1 MRKLQVL
8 GVALIAVFA
17 FGVIAVESA
26 SAAPTFLLALWLVN
40 KEELLAELLVEVD
53 GELELE
59 DIKVPLV
66 GNAGVLCSGILDG
79 WVGPNSLD
87 YISEVLTLGGGAVN
101 TKALTAPGLKCTNLL
116 NCAEPS
122 TVWAINLGW
131 ETEVELMED
140 EGSIF
145 FANLLTTTNGT
156 KNVGWEVECSGLT
169 DTCEAP
175 EGVAQITL
183 NAGGTAVLGTFSE
196 AFTLLAGAKIGTC
209 SLGGA
214 ESGEVR
220 GTGEFLPD
228 AGELSASSE
237 TSEA

>member
-26 SAAPTFLLALWLVN
+26 SAAPTFLLAVWLVN

-59 DIKVPLV
+59 DTKVPLV
-66 GNAGVLCSGILDG
+66 GKASALCDGILDG
-79 WVGPNSLD
+79 WVGPNSLG
-87 YISEVLTLGGGAVN
+87 YVSEVLTLGGGAVN
-101 TKALTAPGLKCTNLL
+101 TTALTAPGLKCTNVE
-116 NCAEPS
+116 NCAEPT
-122 TVWAINLGW
+122 TVWAVNLGW

-140 EGSIF
+140 GGSIF
-145 FANLLTTTNGT
+145 FAELLTSLNGT
-156 KNVGWEVECSGLT
+156 KTVGWEVECSGLT
-169 DTCEAP
+169 DTCTI
-175 EGVAQITL
+175 AQGAAEIKL
-183 NAGGTAVLGTFSE
+183 NAAGTAVIGAFSE
-196 AFTLLAGAKIGTC
+196 AFTLLAGNMNATC

-214 ESGEVR
+214 ESGVVKGE
-220 GTGEFLPD
+220 GEFLPD

-237 TSEA
+237 TLEA

>member
-40 KEELLAELLVEVD
+40 KEELLAELLFELD

-59 DIKVPLV
+59 DNKVPLV
-66 GNAGVLCSGILDG
+66 GNAGLLCSGIFDG
-79 WVGPNSLD
+79 WAGPNSLG

-101 TKALTAPGLKCTNLL
+101 TTALTAPGLKCTNLL
-116 NCAEPS
+116 NCTEPA
-122 TVWAINLGW
+122 TLWAVNLGW
-131 ETEVELMED
+131 EWEIELMED
-140 EGSIF
+140 GGSIF
-145 FANLLTTTNGT
+145 FAGLLTSLNGT
-156 KNVGWEVECSGLT
+156 KTVGWEVECSGLT
-169 DTCEAP
+169 DTCTTAQ
-175 EGVAQITL
+175 GVAEITL
-183 NAGGTAVLGTFSE
+183 NAAGTAVIAIFST
-196 AFTLLAGAKIGTC
+196 AFTELAGLKLATC
-209 SLGGA
+209 TLGG
-214 ESGEVR
+214 ENTGGVR
-220 GTGEFLPD
+220 GEGEFLPD